1 MVVTSV
7 DVMLLFNAKN
17 CLSILCAVPAD
28 LSDSDSLTRFRFL
41 VFTGLIFG
49 AHILS
54 QERVLDL

>member
-1 MVVTSV
+1 VRDGGDLCGC
-7 DVMLLFNAKN
+7 DV
-17 CLSILCAVPAD
+17 SILCAVPAD